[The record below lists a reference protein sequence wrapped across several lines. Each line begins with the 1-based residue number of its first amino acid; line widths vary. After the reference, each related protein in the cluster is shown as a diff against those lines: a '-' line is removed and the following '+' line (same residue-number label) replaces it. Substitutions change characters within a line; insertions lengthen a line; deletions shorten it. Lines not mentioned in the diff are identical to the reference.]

1 MVLLVKID
9 GEMGWVSTRA
19 KHDQSVSP
27 CYFSIFCLPVLEHQ
41 GHENARQLRNLCRRS
56 GSQAHFGTF
65 DAQKLY
71 YKQKPIELKH
81 NIYIISAIFCNGV
94 CSTFIIS
101 PCTVHGLSL
110 RVYMCVCVFIS
121 CQPIPSVLSNLQV
134 HLFAFARLLPVIGL
148 PLFCNTSVSL
158 CSYGLFL
165 LRSCFESQQSSH
177 WPFLDRS

>member
-41 GHENARQLRNLCRRS
+41 GHENARQLRNLRRRS

-81 NIYIISAIFCNGV
+81 NIYIYHICYILQWCMFNLHYFTLHCAW
-94 CSTFIIS
+94 T
-101 PCTVHGLSL
+101 LSKSL
-110 RVYMCVCVFIS
+110 YIYMCVCSFLANRFRVCYQTS
-121 CQPIPSVLSNLQV
+121 KCTCL
-134 HLFAFARLLPVIGL
+134 HLRN
-148 PLFCNTSVSL
+148 C
-158 CSYGLFL
+158 FL
-165 LRSCFESQQSSH
+165 
-177 WPFLDRS
+177 

>member
-41 GHENARQLRNLCRRS
+41 GHENARQLRNLRRRS

-71 YKQKPIELKH
+71 YKQKPIELTH
-81 NIYIISAIFCNGV
+81 NIYIYIISAIFCNGV

-110 RVYMCVCVFIS
+110 RVYIYMCVCVHFLPTDSECAIKPPGALVCICETASCDWPPFILQHLCLTLLLWS
-121 CQPIPSVLSNLQV
+121 FSV
-134 HLFAFARLLPVIGL
+134 AFM
-148 PLFCNTSVSL
+148 F
-158 CSYGLFL
+158 
-165 LRSCFESQQSSH
+165 
-177 WPFLDRS
+177 

>member
-41 GHENARQLRNLCRRS
+41 GHENARQLRNLRRRS

-81 NIYIISAIFCNGV
+81 NIYIYIYHICYILQWCMFNLHYFTLHRAWA
-94 CSTFIIS
+94 
-101 PCTVHGLSL
+101 LSKSL
-110 RVYMCVCVFIS
+110 YIYMCVCVHFLPTDSECAIKPPSALVCICETASCDWPPFILQHLCLTLLLWS
-121 CQPIPSVLSNLQV
+121 FSV
-134 HLFAFARLLPVIGL
+134 AFM
-148 PLFCNTSVSL
+148 F
-158 CSYGLFL
+158 
-165 LRSCFESQQSSH
+165 
-177 WPFLDRS
+177 

>member
-41 GHENARQLRNLCRRS
+41 GHENARQLRNLRRRS

-81 NIYIISAIFCNGV
+81 NIYIYIISAIFCNGV

-110 RVYMCVCVFIS
+110 RVYIYIYVCVCSFLANRFRVCYQTS
-121 CQPIPSVLSNLQV
+121 KCTCL
-134 HLFAFARLLPVIGL
+134 HLRD
-148 PLFCNTSVSL
+148 C
-158 CSYGLFL
+158 FL
-165 LRSCFESQQSSH
+165 
-177 WPFLDRS
+177 